1 MNILI
6 PARAGSKG
14 LPGKNKRLLK
24 YTVKNIPKELY
35 SQTYISTDDE
45 EIKNMVPSG
54 MNIHHRSP
62 AVSCDTASTLSLVKE
77 FVNDF
82 KISGDVIMLYLTY
95 PQRTHKEVAE
105 VYDFFLK
112 NKIKS
117 LLCKKDVETSPY
129 LCMFELPNGKGRQIV
144 EHDLYRRQDYP
155 KCFEITHY
163 ISIFNTDEV
172 EKLNN
177 NLYNNDTYFY
187 EIGQKIDVDHQKDL
201 DNFLKS
207 KENKNGEER

>member
-1 MNILI
+1 MIFLI

-62 AVSCDTASTLSLVKE
+62 EVSGDTASTLSLVKE

-95 PQRTHKEVAE
+95 PERKWEHVLSGYEE
-105 VYDFFLK
+105 FK
-112 NKIKS
+112 NSNSSS
-117 LLCKKDVETSPY
+117 LLCKKKIETHPY
-129 LCMFELPNGKGRQIV
+129 LMMYEIDDNKGRQIV
-144 EHDLYRRQDYP
+144 KHDLYRRQDYP
-155 KCFEITHY
+155 ACFEISHY
-163 ISIFNTDEV
+163 ISIFNTKELN
-172 EKLNN
+172 KLNN
-177 NLYNNDTYFY
+177 NMYNENTYFF
-187 EIGQKIDVDHQKDL
+187 EIDDVTDVDYEEDL
-201 DNFLKS
+201 KKVSLWL
-207 KENKNGEER
+207 